1 MTTQKIG
8 DNVIIACEVWSRGNS
23 AWGHRAVCLYNG
35 REVAEVKCRYL
46 NRTWE
51 AYQFD
56 SVKSSLLYKLD
67 QEKIIPLADRY
78 LIAKALHN

>member
-8 DNVIIACEVWSRGNS
+8 SKIEIVCEVWSKSGR
-23 AWGHRAVCLYNG
+23 WGHRAVCLYNG
-35 REVAEVKCRYL
+35 YQVAEVKCRYY

-56 SVKSSLLYKLD
+56 SVKSGLLHKLD
-67 QEKIIPLADRY
+67 QDKTIPLADRY

>member
-8 DNVIIACEVWSRGNS
+8 NKIEIVCEVWSKSGR
-23 AWGHRAVCLYNG
+23 WGHRAVCLYNG
-35 REVAEVKCRYL
+35 REVAEVKRRYY

-56 SVKSSLLYKLD
+56 SVKSSLLYRLD
-67 QEKIIPLADRY
+67 QDKIIPLADRY